1 LKDQEDTKKKKIN
14 SFLPNLSLA
23 PRENSDT
30 PERILGT
37 LGNFILPD
45 NFGHVRK
52 VEENFHL
59 CPKHFGTLKKI
70 KLMLENFWQFHNLY
84 FSR

>member
-1 LKDQEDTKKKKIN
+1 
-14 SFLPNLSLA
+14 LA
-23 PRENSDT
+23 LGKNSDT
-30 PERILGT
+30 PERILGI

-59 CPKHFGTLKKI
+59 CPKILGTLKKI
-70 KLMLENFWQFHNLY
+70 I
-84 FSR
+84 